1 MMRRS
6 ITAVIFLLVASA
18 MAVPVRVVVVRG
30 GYYAGDWN
38 NICRNSYRRGR
49 AIADSVD
56 GIDIMLFP
64 EFAFA
69 GTDGGSHSRP
79 EVTFTHEP
87 GLGFV
92 PHPMDPSAPE
102 DVAAALYIDSLRYL
116 AIDETCHIWASTCGE
131 VIGTTNYNTLPIFL
145 PDGELYR
152 LRRKNRGGSADIVR
166 DTTIHCD
173 SIFTKAGPR
182 IAVMTT
188 ICYENGS
195 YGFTPFLDPVEPP
208 APLWLLP
215 HGTWG
220 AAGNPDMTYRT
231 QRWIW
236 NPSKISLSGEWRIP
250 TDGWVRGDAV
260 LVSADIYSANWTAMG
275 IDNYGEDRDPL
286 AYEPLASVE
295 EHPTFVVVDMNI
307 PDVDDTGPVV
317 RARPLRGPAFDR
329 LTALP
334 EISSGIVTIEGAPA
348 SRIEIFDEAGKL
360 VATLEASDGSAM
372 WEGIR
377 GGANPPG
384 SYSITSGGERASVR
398 LTR

>member
-1 MMRRS
+1 MKRK
-6 ITAVIFLLVASA
+6 FLLISILFVVSA
-18 MAVPVRVVVVRG
+18 MAVPVRVLIIRG
-30 GYYAGDWN
+30 GYYGGDWN
-38 NICRNSYRRGR
+38 NICQNSYHRGR
-49 AIADSVD
+49 AAADSVD
-56 GIDIMLFP
+56 GIDIILFP

-79 EVTFTHEP
+79 EVTFDFDDS
-87 GLGFV
+87 LGFV
-92 PHPMDPSAPE
+92 PAPLDYMAWE
-102 DVAAALYIDSLRYL
+102 DVAAACYIDSLRYL
-116 AIDETCHIWASTCGE
+116 AIDETCHVWASTCGE
-131 VIGTTNYNTLPIFL
+131 VIGTINYNTLPIFL
-145 PDGELYR
+145 PDGKLYR

-195 YGFTPFLDPVEPP
+195 YGFAPFLDPVEPP

-215 HGTWG
+215 HGTWS
-220 AAGNPDMTYRT
+220 AAGTPNMTYRT

-236 NPSKISLSGEWRIP
+236 NPTKITLSGEWRIP
-250 TDGWVRGDAV
+250 ADGWVRGDAV
-260 LVSADIYSANWTAMG
+260 LISADIFSPNWTAMG
-275 IDNYGEDRDPL
+275 IENYGEDLDPL

-307 PDVDDTGPVV
+307 PDVDDPGPVV
-317 RARPLRGPAFDR
+317 RARPAREPFFDR

-348 SRIEIFDEAGKL
+348 AKVEIFNAENKL
-360 VATLEASDGSAM
+360 VEELESTNGAAL
-372 WEGIR
+372 WEGLR
-377 GGANPPG
+377 EDANPPG
-384 SYSITSGGERASVR
+384 RYSISCGGERTSVTLAR
-398 LTR
+398 